1 MLNLHEMRVGVNVNA
16 RLNTQESSM
25 VYVPRVIENS
35 LSRYLGAFSVIGIT
49 GPRQSGKST
58 LLKEKLQT
66 YQYVNFDDPT
76 MTMLFE
82 DDPVGFMKVY
92 NDRVIF
98 DEAQYV
104 PELFRYI
111 KMAVDN
117 DRDNYGKFVMTGSA
131 QFSMMQNITESLA
144 GRVGLLSLLPFQYS
158 EIPAMFRQAS
168 IYRGAY
174 PELVQRGYIESDLWY
189 GAYIDTYLN
198 KDVRNMSQIGDLR
211 DFQRLVSLLAA
222 NVSSTL
228 NLSTYATDIGV
239 SVPTIKRWISI
250 LEASYIIFLLP
261 PYFENKGKRIV
272 KSPKIYF
279 YDTGL
284 VSYLTGIKNQ
294 ELYEKGP
301 MSGQLYENYMISEIL
316 KKERHTQTQST
327 LYYLRTST
335 GQEVDLIIDRKSTK
349 EWIEIKKS
357 ATFRPKMLE
366 SIKAFMGNDDTGW
379 LLYCGESMKA
389 MGNVQVKNYAD
400 YLA

>member
-1 MLNLHEMRVGVNVNA
+1 MP
-16 RLNTQESSM
+16 
-25 VYVPRVIENS
+25 YVQRVIEHG
-35 LSRYLGAFSVIGIT
+35 LSRYLEAFSVIGIT

-58 LLKEKLQT
+58 LLKEKLQA
-66 YQYVNFDDPT
+66 YQYVNFDDPA
-76 MTMLFE
+76 MSMLFE
-82 DDPVGFMKVY
+82 DDPVGFMNVY

-104 PELFRYI
+104 PEIFRYI

-117 DRDNYGKFVMTGSA
+117 DRDNYGKFVITGSA

-144 GRVGLLSLLPFQYS
+144 GRVGLLSLLPFQCS
-158 EIPAMFRQAS
+158 EMPEKLRQAS
-168 IYRGAY
+168 IYQGAY
-174 PELVQRGYIESDLWY
+174 PELVQRGYAESDLWY
-189 GAYIDTYLN
+189 GAYVDTYLN

-239 SVPTIKRWISI
+239 SVPTIKRWVSI

-272 KSPKIYF
+272 KSPKVYF

-301 MSGQLYENYMISEIL
+301 MSGQLYENYIISEVF
-316 KKERHTQTQST
+316 KKESHTQTQSM

-349 EWIEIKKS
+349 VWIEIKKS

-366 SIKAFMGNDDTGW
+366 AVKTFMGKDDTGL
-379 LLYCGESMKA
+379 LLYNGESMKA
-389 MGNVQVKNYAD
+389 MGKVQVQNHVD
-400 YLA
+400 YLVCV